1 MKGSIK
7 SIIVLVGICTV
18 MTVLLALVN
27 GLTAPIIK
35 ENENAAA
42 NAALLEVL
50 PEGKNFVTVDIS
62 TYELPDTVTQAYKE
76 EGGGFVIQLTVT
88 GYSPKMV
95 IMCGIS
101 SDGKVVG
108 TKVLSSSETPSIGGA
123 AIETFAPLVIGKDS
137 SSIANVDVI
146 SGATFTTNAY
156 KGAVKDALNTAIIL
170 SGGTADTRTDEE
182 IFADNLK
189 AALPAGNGEFFKKPI
204 VDSDYSIDF
213 IYEAQNGAGYVY
225 VSDKTFVGVSADG
238 QVVTEGIADDAATL
252 AKGKAALAASQTI
265 ENTTDKGIN
274 ENITMVQ
281 KTAEGN
287 YVININGIGFAY
299 LGDDSMHMPGRNI
312 PIQICIVISPEGK
325 ILKCL
330 TVSHEESKDF
340 GAVCGEESYYSQFD
354 GKTSENFKEVDAIS
368 NATITTR
375 GYMNAIERA
384 LQAVSI
390 LEGGVANEE

>member
-1 MKGSIK
+1 MKSSIK
-7 SIIVLVGICTV
+7 SIIALVGICSV

-42 NAALLEVL
+42 NAALLEVM
-50 PEGKNFVTVDIS
+50 PDGKSFESMDIS
-62 TYELPDTVTQAYKE
+62 AYELPATVIEVYKAE
-76 EGGGFVIQLTVT
+76 NGGFVFKLNATGFKPNMIIICGVDETLTIT
-88 GYSPKMV
+88 GAV
-95 IMCGIS
+95 C
-101 SDGKVVG
+101 
-108 TKVLSSSETPSIGGA
+108 LSSQETWGKEA
-123 AIETFAPLVIGKDS
+123 TFGELLIGKNIDTV
-137 SSIANVDVI
+137 VDVE
-146 SGATFTTNAY
+146 SSATSMTIKGY
-156 KGAVKDALNTAIIL
+156 KSAVKDAINAAIIL

-204 VDSDYSIDF
+204 VDAEYAIDF
-213 IYEAQNGAGYVY
+213 IYQAENGAGYVY
-225 VSDKTFVGVSADG
+225 VSDKTFVGVNAEG
-238 QVVTEGIADDAATL
+238 EVVTEGITDDAVAL
-252 AKGKAALAASQTI
+252 AKRKAALAVSQTI
-265 ENTTDKGIN
+265 ENTADTGIN

-340 GAVCGEESYYSQFD
+340 GAVCGEESYYSRFD
-354 GKTSENFKEVDAIS
+354 GKTSENFKEVDEIS
-368 NATITTR
+368 KATITTR

>member
-42 NAALLEVL
+42 NAALLEVM
-50 PEGKNFVTVDIS
+50 PDGKSFESMDIS
-62 TYELPDTVTQAYKE
+62 AYELPATVIEVYKAE
-76 EGGGFVIQLTVT
+76 NGGFVFKLNAT
-88 GYSPKMV
+88 GFNPNMI
-95 IMCGIS
+95 IMCGVDETLTIT
-101 SDGKVVG
+101 GAVC
-108 TKVLSSSETPSIGGA
+108 LSSQETWGKEA
-123 AIETFAPLVIGKDS
+123 TFGELLIGKNIDTV
-137 SSIANVDVI
+137 VDVE
-146 SGATFTTNAY
+146 SSATSMTIKGY
-156 KGAVKDALNTAIIL
+156 KSAVKDAINAAIIL
-170 SGGTADTRTDEE
+170 SGGTADTRTEEE

-213 IYEAQNGAGYVY
+213 IYQAQNGAGYVY

-252 AKGKAALAASQTI
+252 AKGKAALAVSQTI
-265 ENTTDKGIN
+265 ENTADTGIN

-299 LGDDSMHMPGRNI
+299 LGDDSMYMPGRNI

-330 TVSHEESKDF
+330 TVSHEESKDY

-368 NATITTR
+368 KATITTR

>member
-42 NAALLEVL
+42 NAALLEVM
-50 PEGKNFVTVDIS
+50 PDGKSFESMDIS
-62 TYELPDTVTQAYKE
+62 AYELPATVIEVYKAE
-76 EGGGFVIQLTVT
+76 NGGFVFKLNAT
-88 GYSPKMV
+88 GFNPNMI
-95 IMCGIS
+95 IMCGVDETLTIT
-101 SDGKVVG
+101 GAVC
-108 TKVLSSSETPSIGGA
+108 LSSQETWGKEA
-123 AIETFAPLVIGKDS
+123 TFGEMLIGKNIDTV
-137 SSIANVDVI
+137 VDVE
-146 SGATFTTNAY
+146 SSATSMTIKGY
-156 KGAVKDALNTAIIL
+156 KSAVKDAINAAIIL
-170 SGGTADTRTDEE
+170 SGGTADTRTEEE

-189 AALPAGNGEFFKKPI
+189 AALPLGNGEFFKKPI
-204 VDSDYSIDF
+204 VDADYSIDF
-213 IYEAQNGAGYVY
+213 IYQAQNGAGYVY
-225 VSDKTFVGVSADG
+225 VSDETFVGVSADG

-299 LGDDSMHMPGRNI
+299 LGDDSMYMPGRNI

-330 TVSHEESKDF
+330 TVSHEESKDY

-368 NATITTR
+368 KATITTR